1 MALIPG
7 NALTKFQV
15 PKTDLG
21 GLTLSI
27 ACLCGVFFFRVSI
40 TEPLLCVARIAMT
53 IGKLSGKVF
62 FEWITPHR
70 LPVCDC
76 FVTLGLYCSGWVRN
90 GPVGVIA
97 TTMNDA
103 FQTGELVVQDLKS
116 GEFSSRPT
124 HQGMNDW

>member
-1 MALIPG
+1 
-7 NALTKFQV
+7 
-15 PKTDLG
+15 
-21 GLTLSI
+21 
-27 ACLCGVFFFRVSI
+27 
-40 TEPLLCVARIAMT
+40 MT
-53 IGKLSGKVF
+53 IGKISGKVF
-62 FEWITPHR
+62 FEWITPHC

-124 HQGMNDW
+124 HQGMNDWLGEEKVVFQPEFSFICLP